1 MKSIQQS
8 AEIGAVVSRHSPEAK
23 PYKFTASSTRPL
35 SAAIGRGRRTQH
47 NDDVTNIYS
56 DAKTRCMARL
66 RWPFALPFSPAL
78 QHRRSPHRQHSRI
91 RPACRRLSSRQCGV
105 TSSDGTIDHFAAVLF
120 QGAAA
125 RVPTS
130 SAPIRRL

>member
-8 AEIGAVVSRHSPEAK
+8 AEIDAVVSRHSPEAK

-35 SAAIGRGRRTQH
+35 SAAIRRGRRTQH

-56 DAKTRCMARL
+56 DAKQDAWPASAGHSLCRSPLHFNTEGHRIDSTREFDQHAVACRLDNAALRAAMAR
-66 RWPFALPFSPAL
+66 STTS
-78 QHRRSPHRQHSRI
+78 RR
-91 RPACRRLSSRQCGV
+91 
-105 TSSDGTIDHFAAVLF
+105 FFFKAA
-120 QGAAA
+120 G
-125 RVPTS
+125 VPTS